1 MVDKPDGL
9 RVDADGR
16 GDKAKEALRF
26 GEEAVLAAE
35 SPNDGRGRPSER
47 L

>member
-1 MVDKPDGL
+1 MVDKPDRL

-16 GDKAKEALRF
+16 WDKAKDALRF
-26 GEEAVLAAE
+26 GDEAVLAAE
-35 SPNDGRGRPSER
+35 SPNDCRGRPSER